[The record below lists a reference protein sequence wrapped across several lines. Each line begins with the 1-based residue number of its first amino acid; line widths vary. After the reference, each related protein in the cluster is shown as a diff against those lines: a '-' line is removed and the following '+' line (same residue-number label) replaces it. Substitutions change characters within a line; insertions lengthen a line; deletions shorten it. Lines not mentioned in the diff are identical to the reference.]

1 APKQRPEGTRRT
13 SSLSARVTPQTR
25 QGPPSNLLDPPA
37 CADFVSETR
46 GAMAAADSA
55 MIVVSAVSGVAVGTE
70 RVWNSSLERELS
82 TMVVV
87 NKMDRENADFFR
99 TMAEIE
105 STLAGNLAAIQVP
118 IGQAES
124 FRGIVD
130 LLTMQAYEWPDG
142 EPRPVPLPDEVA
154 GIAREYRDRLVEAI
168 V

>member
-46 GAMAAADSA
+46 GAMAAADAA

-70 RVWNSSLERELS
+70 RVWTSSLERELS
-82 TMVVV
+82 TLVVI

-105 STLAGNLAAIQVP
+105 ATLPGNIAAIQVP
-118 IGQAES
+118 IGQADD
-124 FRGIVD
+124 FRGLVD
-130 LLTMQAYEWPDG
+130 LLSMKAYQWPSG
-142 EPRPVPLPDEVA
+142 EPEEIPVPDEVLGLA
-154 GIAREYRDRLVEAI
+154 EEYRER
-168 V
+168 